1 MQIDMQTSVF
11 DLKTKILS
19 SQERATVKR
28 ADFNIVGDAIQFDT
42 NTRTGRMVGNVKM
55 VITSQSQLI
64 QQKKE

>member
-1 MQIDMQTSVF
+1 MQTSVF